1 MIGKGCE
8 AGRSGPGGRTM
19 ERMLP
24 RDHLLRRVNRM
35 LDLGALRP
43 ALAQHYSPR
52 GRPSVDPVLLIRI
65 ALVGRIYAILPELRL
80 CAELRHNLAYRW
92 FCERGGGA
100 ASETTQP
107 PRGLPHPALFTS
119 MSM

>member
-8 AGRSGPGGRTM
+8 AGRSGPDGRTM

-43 ALAQHYSPR
+43 ALD
-52 GRPSVDPVLLIRI
+52 PSVP
-65 ALVGRIYAILPELRL
+65 A
-80 CAELRHNLAYRW
+80 
-92 FCERGGGA
+92 
-100 ASETTQP
+100 
-107 PRGLPHPALFTS
+107 PALNTDFGPPVAAGANIAQPAS
-119 MSM
+119 SQ